1 MGKAN
6 LVMDCGAMLRLKMNP
21 LESGT
26 SFLSSEGILMASDMG
41 EEEFGKISKSVEV
54 FGGLRG

>member
-1 MGKAN
+1 
-6 LVMDCGAMLRLKMNP
+6 MDCGAMLRLKMNP